1 MKGKSLIYAMKKSKN
16 PYQFLENYC
25 LRTPALPINFYKN
38 IFRVEKREYKQLKNS
53 WKNELLKEAIF
64 LASPYLH
71 QELCTYFEESVGSI
85 SKKGEL
91 EHTLLKYAIR
101 AATRCTPFGLFAG
114 VSVGKFNDSSQIS
127 LEAIEHY
134 KRITKFDTNYIAS
147 LFNCFLTNPMLKKQL
162 LFFPNTTLYKVA
174 NQYRTIEYQLERAKR
189 SYSLEAVEYTPY
201 IEKVLKEAKKG
212 KTIHQLANEIIADD
226 ISIEDANEFI
236 ASLIENQ
243 ILVSA
248 LELNVTGSD
257 SLNLLIKK
265 IGSLKNPKQSISPLK
280 LLQNHLT
287 VIDTK
292 IGNTPIPY
300 HNCFTSMKELGIP
313 FEEKHVF
320 QTDLFVKTSTNT
332 LAIKHGYTLRK
343 ILPLLNKLS
352 PLTPNKKLE
361 QFKKAFLERYETREM
376 PLVHVLDI
384 ELGIGYIQHQ
394 AVSDTSPFLEDI
406 LPPNKVNTEETI
418 VWNEI
423 DTIIYKK
430 LLDAEKNNQF
440 IIEFKD
446 TDLEHIELD
455 WKHVPD
461 TLSAFTEVLKIDH
474 QERLVVN
481 GLSANA
487 GNLLARFSYGDAQ
500 LLEHLKQITNLEQQM
515 QPDKIIAEIAHLPE
529 ARTGNIL
536 KRPHLREYEIPY
548 LAKSTLP
555 LSQQITIDDLC
566 VSIQNNRIILTSKK
580 RNKEVLPRLTNA
592 HNYESKAL
600 PIYHFLCDLQ
610 SQNKKT
616 SLGFSWPRLADDHP
630 FLPRVVYKETIL
642 SKAKWHL
649 RTLEIKALM
658 AHYDN
663 EVLLLSAIEKWR
675 KLFQVPKYV
684 QLVEGD
690 NTLLIDL
697 EHFYSIQLLLA
708 SIKNKKQCVLEEFL
722 FTEDTIVNRKSERF
736 TNECIITLYNQEK

>member
-1 MKGKSLIYAMKKSKN
+1 MKKTKN
-16 PYQFLENYC
+16 PYHFLENYC

-38 IFRVEKREYKQLKNS
+38 IFRAEKNEYKQLKNS
-53 WKNELLKEAIF
+53 WKNGLLKEGIF

-71 QELCTYFEESVGSI
+71 QELCTYFEESIGSI

-114 VSVGKFNDSSQIS
+114 VSVGNFNKTSQIE
-127 LEAIEHY
+127 LEAIVHY
-134 KRITKFDTNYIAS
+134 KRITKFDTNYIVS
-147 LFNCFLTNPMLKKQL
+147 LFNYLLKIPMIKKQV
-162 LFFPNTTLYKVA
+162 LFFPNSTLYKVA
-174 NQYRTIEYQLERAKR
+174 NQYRYIEYNLEKAKR
-189 SYSLEAVEYTPY
+189 SYSIEALECTPY
-201 IEKVLKEAKKG
+201 LEKILNEAKKG
-212 KTIHQLANEIIADD
+212 KTMHQLANEIIADD
-226 ISIEDANEFI
+226 ISIEDASEFV

-243 ILVSA
+243 ILLSE

-257 SLNLLIKK
+257 SLSLIIKK
-265 IGSLKNPKQSISPLK
+265 IGSFKSTKQIVSSLK

-287 VIDTK
+287 VTDKK
-292 IGNTPIPY
+292 IGNTSVSY
-300 HNCFTSMKELGIP
+300 HNCFTSMKELGIT
-313 FEEKHVF
+313 FEEKHAF
-320 QTDLFVKTSTNT
+320 QTDLFVKTNTNT
-332 LAIKHGYTLRK
+332 LAIKHGYTLK
-343 ILPLLNKLS
+343 KLLPLLNKLS

-376 PLVHVLDI
+376 SLVHVLDI

-394 AVSDTSPFLEDI
+394 AVSDTTPFLEDI
-406 LPPNKVNTEETI
+406 LPPNKVNLEETI

-430 LLDAEKNNQF
+430 LLDAKKNNQL
-440 IIEFKD
+440 IIEFTD
-446 TDLEHIELD
+446 TDVKHIVLD

-461 TLSAFTEVLKIDH
+461 TLSAFTEIIKIDNT
-474 QERLVVN
+474 ERLVVHR
-481 GLSANA
+481 LSANA

-500 LLEHLKQITNLEQQM
+500 LLEHLKQITNLEQEM
-515 QPDKIIAEIAHLPE
+515 QPEKIIAEIAHLPE

-548 LAKSTLP
+548 LAKSILP
-555 LSQQITIDDLC
+555 LSQQIAIDDLW
-566 VSIQNNRIILTSKK
+566 VSIKNNRIILISK
-580 RNKEVLPRLTNA
+580 RLNREVLPRLTNA

-616 SLGFSWPRLADDHP
+616 SLGFSWPRLANDHP

-642 SKAKWHL
+642 SKAKWYL
-649 RTLEIKALM
+649 RKLEIKALM
-658 AHYDN
+658 THYDN
-663 EVLLLSAIEKWR
+663 EVLLFSAIEKWR
-675 KLFQVPKYV
+675 KLFKVPKYV
-684 QLVEGD
+684 QLIEGD
-690 NTLLIDL
+690 NALLIDL
-697 EHFYSIQLLLA
+697 EHFNSIQLLLA

-722 FTEDTIVNRKSERF
+722 FTDGTIVNRKSERF
-736 TNECIITLYNQEK
+736 TNECIITLYKKEK